1 MGAINM
7 AEGKRTRL
15 EDSEPENVETAT
27 MNRKRRRLSDTES
40 SQTTR
45 YADLKEVFEY
55 PEVFLNILSFLTA
68 TDLAQFER
76 VNRYWKRICTDQWLW
91 KRIYLGEFSR
101 CTASEAPN

>member
-1 MGAINM
+1 M
-7 AEGKRTRL
+7 ADGKRLR
-15 EDSEPENVETAT
+15 PENWSEGLEPSLEPSPST
-27 MNRKRRRLSDTES
+27 RKRRRVDTES

-45 YADLKEVFEY
+45 YSHLKEIFDY

-91 KRIYLGEFSR
+91 KRIYLGKWL
-101 CTASEAPN
+101 

>member
-1 MGAINM
+1 MGSSSSTALIQPPAM
-7 AEGKRTRL
+7 AQGKRNRPEEIGL
-15 EDSEPENVETAT
+15 DVVEDSVK
-27 MNRKRRRLSDTES
+27 RKRRRLSDTEP

-45 YADLKEVFEY
+45 YSHLKEVFEY

-91 KRIYLGEFSR
+91 KRIYLGE
-101 CTASEAPN
+101 